1 MIELLKKHKYKIIA
15 AVCALAVLTGA
26 FLAGGSL
33 GDNTPAVVKSSTSDV
48 AVVTENT
55 TDFQSITE
63 STSETESPTKATEN
77 NKSKQSTTAPTSSA
91 QAKAEQ
97 SAVSNQNSN
106 PIAKSSSSSS
116 STSSKTSSQT
126 SQSSSNTTQ
135 DKYKTD
141 PVPEG
146 KPEPVE
152 PQEQEITDNTLKCT
166 FSISCATVLDNMNI
180 LDKSKKEI
188 IPDDGWILKPV
199 TVTFNEGESVFDVLK
214 QVCKENKIQL
224 EFSMTPIYNS
234 AYIEGI
240 NNLYEFDCG
249 SLSGWMYEVNDWFPN
264 YGCSRYEVKNGDV
277 IEWQYTCSL
286 GADIGGNYSVGE

>member
-33 GDNTPAVVKSSTSDV
+33 GDNAPDAVKSSTSDV
-48 AVVTENT
+48 AVLAENT
-55 TDFQSITE
+55 TVLQSTNE
-63 STSETESPTKATEN
+63 STSPTASPTKATE
-77 NKSKQSTTAPTSSA
+77 KSKSEQSTTVPTSTS
-91 QAKAEQ
+91 QTKSEQ
-97 SAVSNQNSN
+97 SAVSNQTS
-106 PIAKSSSSSS
+106 KSSSSSS
-116 STSSKTSSQT
+116 STSSKTSSKN
-126 SQSSSNTTQ
+126 SQSSTNTKQ

-146 KPEPVE
+146 KPQPVE
-152 PQEQEITDNTLKCT
+152 PQEQEIVDNTLKCT
-166 FSISCATVLDNMNI
+166 FSISCATVLNNMDK
-180 LDKSKKEI
+180 LHKSKKEI

-214 QVCKENKIQL
+214 QVCKDNKVQL
-224 EFSMTPIYNS
+224 EFSFTPIYNS

-249 SLSGWMYEVNDWFPN
+249 SLSGWMYEVNEWFPN

-277 IEWQYTCSL
+277 IEWQYTCDL
-286 GADIGGNYSVGE
+286 GGDIGGYYSVGE

>member
-26 FLAGGSL
+26 FFAGGSL
-33 GDNTPAVVKSSTSDV
+33 GDIAPAVVKSSTSDV
-48 AVVTENT
+48 AVSAENT
-55 TDFQSITE
+55 TVSQSTNE
-63 STSETESPTKATEN
+63 STAPTENHTKATEK
-77 NKSKQSTTAPTSSA
+77 NKPEQKATAPTSTS
-91 QAKAEQ
+91 KTKSEQ
-97 SAVSNQNSN
+97 SAVSNQTS
-106 PIAKSSSSSS
+106 KSSSSSS
-116 STSSKTSSQT
+116 STSSKTSSKN
-126 SQSSSNTTQ
+126 SQSSTNTKQ

-146 KPEPVE
+146 KPQPVE
-152 PQEQEITDNTLKCT
+152 PQEQEIVDNTLKCT
-166 FSISCATVLDNMNI
+166 FSISCATVLDNMDI

-214 QVCKENKIQL
+214 QVCKDNKIQL
-224 EFSMTPIYNS
+224 EFSFTPIYNS

-249 SLSGWMYEVNDWFPN
+249 SLSGWTYEVNDWFPN

-277 IEWQYTCSL
+277 IEWQYTCDL
-286 GADIGGNYSVGE
+286 GGDIGGYYSVGE

>member
-1 MIELLKKHKYKIIA
+1 MIELIKKHKYKIIA

-33 GDNTPAVVKSSTSDV
+33 GDNAPAVVKSSTADV
-48 AVVTENT
+48 AVLAEKTTVSQSTNESIAPTENH
-55 TDFQSITE
+55 
-63 STSETESPTKATEN
+63 TKATEK
-77 NKSKQSTTAPTSSA
+77 NKSEQKATAPTSTS
-91 QAKAEQ
+91 QTKSEQ
-97 SAVSNQNSN
+97 SAVLNQTS
-106 PIAKSSSSSS
+106 KSSSSYS
-116 STSSKTSSQT
+116 STSSKTSSKS
-126 SQSSSNTTQ
+126 SQLSTNTKQ

-141 PVPEG
+141 PIPEG
-146 KPEPVE
+146 KPQPVE
-152 PQEQEITDNTLKCT
+152 PQEQEIVDNTLKCS
-166 FSISCATVLDNMNI
+166 FSISCATVLDNMDI

-199 TVTFNEGESVFDVLK
+199 TVNFNEGESVFDVLK
-214 QVCKENKIQL
+214 QVCRDNKIQL
-224 EFSMTPIYNS
+224 EFSFTPIYNS

-277 IEWQYTCSL
+277 IEWQYTCDL
-286 GADIGGNYSVGE
+286 GGDIGGYYSVGE

>member
-26 FLAGGSL
+26 FFVGGSL
-33 GDNTPAVVKSSTSDV
+33 GNNAPDVVKSSTSDV
-48 AVVTENT
+48 AVSAENT
-55 TDFQSITE
+55 TVSQSTNE
-63 STSETESPTKATEN
+63 STAPTESPTKATGK
-77 NKSKQSTTAPTSSA
+77 NKPEQKATAPTSTS
-91 QAKAEQ
+91 KTKSEQ
-97 SAVSNQNSN
+97 SDVSNQTS
-106 PIAKSSSSSS
+106 KLSSSSS
-116 STSSKTSSQT
+116 STSSKTSSKS
-126 SQSSSNTTQ
+126 SQSSTSTKQ

-141 PVPEG
+141 PIPEG
-146 KPEPVE
+146 KPQPVE
-152 PQEQEITDNTLKCT
+152 PQEQEIIDNTLKCT
-166 FSISCATVLDNMNI
+166 FSISCATVLDNMDI

-214 QVCKENKIQL
+214 QVCKDNKVQL
-224 EFSMTPIYNS
+224 EFSFTPIYNS

-277 IEWQYTCSL
+277 IEWQYTCDL
-286 GADIGGNYSVGE
+286 GGDVGKNYAVGE

>member
-33 GDNTPAVVKSSTSDV
+33 GDNAPDAVKSSTSDV
-48 AVVTENT
+48 AVSAENT
-55 TDFQSITE
+55 TVSQSTNE
-63 STSETESPTKATEN
+63 STAPTASPTKATE
-77 NKSKQSTTAPTSSA
+77 KSKSEQSTTVPTSTS
-91 QAKAEQ
+91 QTKSEQ
-97 SAVSNQNSN
+97 SAVSNQTS
-106 PIAKSSSSSS
+106 KSSSSSS
-116 STSSKTSSQT
+116 STSSKTSSKN
-126 SQSSSNTTQ
+126 SQSSTNTKQ

-141 PVPEG
+141 PVPI
-146 KPEPVE
+146 V
-152 PQEQEITDNTLKCT
+152 DNTLKCT
-166 FSISCATVLDNMNI
+166 FSISCATVLDNMDI

-214 QVCKENKIQL
+214 QVCMDNKIQL
-224 EFSMTPIYNS
+224 EFSFTPIYNS

-249 SLSGWMYEVNDWFPN
+249 SISGWTYKVNDWFPN

-277 IEWQYTCSL
+277 IELHFTCNN
-286 GADIGGNYSVGE
+286 GADVGKNYAVGE

>member
-33 GDNTPAVVKSSTSDV
+33 GDNVPDAVKSPTSDV
-48 AVVTENT
+48 AVLAENT
-55 TDFQSITE
+55 TVLQSTNE
-63 STSETESPTKATEN
+63 STSPTASPTKVTE
-77 NKSKQSTTAPTSSA
+77 KSKSEQSTTVPTSTS
-91 QAKAEQ
+91 KTKSEQ
-97 SAVSNQNSN
+97 LSVSNQTS
-106 PIAKSSSSSS
+106 KSSSYS
-116 STSSKTSSQT
+116 STSSKPSTQN
-126 SQSSSNTTQ
+126 SQSSTSSKQ

-146 KPEPVE
+146 KPQPVE
-152 PQEQEITDNTLKCT
+152 PQEQEIVDNTLKCT
-166 FSISCATVLDNMNI
+166 FSISCATVLDNMDK
-180 LDKSKKEI
+180 LHKSKKEI

-214 QVCKENKIQL
+214 QVCKDNKIQL
-224 EFSMTPIYNS
+224 EFSFTPIYNS

-240 NNLYEFDCG
+240 NNLYEFDFG
-249 SLSGWMYEVNDWFPN
+249 SLSGWMYEVNEWFPN

-277 IEWQYTCSL
+277 IEWQYTCDL
-286 GADIGGNYSVGE
+286 GGDIGGYYSVGE

>member
-26 FLAGGSL
+26 FLAGARI
-33 GDNTPAVVKSSTSDV
+33 GDNAPANVKSSTADV
-48 AVVTENT
+48 AVLTENT
-55 TDFQSITE
+55 TVSQSTNE
-63 STSETESPTKATEN
+63 STAPTVISTKATEK
-77 NKSKQSTTAPTSSA
+77 NKSEQKTTVPTIVS
-91 QAKAEQ
+91 QAKSEQ
-97 SAVSNQNSN
+97 SAVSNQAS
-106 PIAKSSSSSS
+106 KSSNSLGA
-116 STSSKTSSQT
+116 SSKTSSKST
-126 SQSSSNTTQ
+126 QSSTSTKQ

-141 PVPEG
+141 PIPKG
-146 KPEPVE
+146 KPQPVE
-152 PQEQEITDNTLKCT
+152 PQDKEITDNTLKCT
-166 FSISCATVLDNMNI
+166 FSISCATVLDNMDM

-188 IPDDGWILKPV
+188 IPDDGWVLKPV

-214 QVCKENKIQL
+214 QACKDNKIHL
-224 EFSMTPIYNS
+224 EFSFTPIYNS

-277 IEWQYTCSL
+277 IEWQYTCNL
-286 GADIGGNYSVGE
+286 GEDVGESYTLGE

>member
-15 AVCALAVLTGA
+15 AVCALAVLIGA

-33 GDNTPAVVKSSTSDV
+33 GDNAPAVVKSSTADV
-48 AVVTENT
+48 AVSAENT
-55 TDFQSITE
+55 TVSQSTNE
-63 STSETESPTKATEN
+63 STAPTESPTKATGK
-77 NKSKQSTTAPTSSA
+77 NKPEQKATAPTSTS
-91 QAKAEQ
+91 KTKSEQ
-97 SAVSNQNSN
+97 SAVSNQTS
-106 PIAKSSSSSS
+106 KSSSSSS
-116 STSSKTSSQT
+116 STSSKTSSKS
-126 SQSSSNTTQ
+126 SQSSTSTKQ

-146 KPEPVE
+146 KPQPVE
-152 PQEQEITDNTLKCT
+152 PQEQEIIDNTLKCT
-166 FSISCATVLDNMNI
+166 FSISCATVLDNMDI
-180 LDKSKKEI
+180 IDKSKKDI

-214 QVCKENKIQL
+214 QVCKDNKVQL
-224 EFSMTPIYNS
+224 EFSFTPIYNS

-277 IEWQYTCSL
+277 IEWQYTCDL
-286 GADIGGNYSVGE
+286 GGDIGGYYSVGE

>member
-33 GDNTPAVVKSSTSDV
+33 GDNAPDAVKSSTSDV
-48 AVVTENT
+48 AVLAENT
-55 TDFQSITE
+55 TVLQSTNE
-63 STSETESPTKATEN
+63 STSPTASPTKATE
-77 NKSKQSTTAPTSSA
+77 KSKSEQSTTVPTSTS
-91 QAKAEQ
+91 KTKSEQ
-97 SAVSNQNSN
+97 LSVSNQTS
-106 PIAKSSSSSS
+106 KSSSYS
-116 STSSKTSSQT
+116 STSSKPSTQN
-126 SQSSSNTTQ
+126 SQSSTSSKQ

-141 PVPEG
+141 PIPEG
-146 KPEPVE
+146 KPQPVE
-152 PQEQEITDNTLKCT
+152 PQEQEIVDNTLKCT
-166 FSISCATVLDNMNI
+166 FSISCATVLNNMDK
-180 LDKSKKEI
+180 LHKSKKEI

-214 QVCKENKIQL
+214 QVCKDNKIQL
-224 EFSMTPIYNS
+224 EFSFTPIYNS

-249 SLSGWMYEVNDWFPN
+249 SISGWTYKVNDWFPN

-277 IEWQYTCSL
+277 IELHFTCNN
-286 GADIGGNYSVGE
+286 GADVGKNYAIGE

>member
-26 FLAGGSL
+26 FFAGGSL
-33 GDNTPAVVKSSTSDV
+33 GDNAPAVVKSSTADV
-48 AVVTENT
+48 AVKAEKATAL
-55 TDFQSITE
+55 QSIDET
-63 STSETESPTKATEN
+63 TAPTESPTKATGK
-77 NKSKQSTTAPTSSA
+77 NKPEQKATPPTNTS
-91 QAKAEQ
+91 QTKKEQ
-97 SAVSNQNSN
+97 SAVSNQTN
-106 PIAKSSSSSS
+106 KSSSQSSKPNTQGGQS
-116 STSSKTSSQT
+116 STFKK
-126 SQSSSNTTQ
+126 Q

-141 PVPEG
+141 PIPEG
-146 KPEPVE
+146 KPQPVE
-152 PQEQEITDNTLKCT
+152 PQEQEIVDNTLKCT
-166 FSISCATVLDNMNI
+166 FSISCATVLDNMDK

-214 QVCKENKIQL
+214 QVCKDNKIQL
-224 EFSMTPIYNS
+224 EFSLTPIYNS

-249 SLSGWMYEVNDWFPN
+249 SLSGWTYKVNDWFPN

-277 IEWQYTCSL
+277 IEWHFTCNN
-286 GADIGGNYSVGE
+286 GADVGKNYSVGE

>member
-1 MIELLKKHKYKIIA
+1 MIELIKKHKYKIIA

-33 GDNTPAVVKSSTSDV
+33 GDNAPAVVKSSTADV
-48 AVVTENT
+48 AVKAEKATAL
-55 TDFQSITE
+55 QSIDET
-63 STSETESPTKATEN
+63 TALTESPTKATGK
-77 NKSKQSTTAPTSSA
+77 NKSEQKATVPTSA
-91 QAKAEQ
+91 LQAKIEQ
-97 SAVSNQNSN
+97 SAVSNQTS
-106 PIAKSSSSSS
+106 KSSSSSS
-116 STSSKTSSQT
+116 STSSKSSSKST
-126 SQSSSNTTQ
+126 QSSASTKQ

-277 IEWQYTCSL
+277 IEWQYTCDL

>member
-26 FLAGGSL
+26 FFVGGSL
-33 GDNTPAVVKSSTSDV
+33 GNNAPAVVKSSTADV
-48 AVVTENT
+48 AVSAENT
-55 TDFQSITE
+55 TVSQSTNE
-63 STSETESPTKATEN
+63 STAPTESPTKATRK
-77 NKSKQSTTAPTSSA
+77 NKPEQKATAPTSTS
-91 QAKAEQ
+91 KTKSEQ
-97 SAVSNQNSN
+97 SAVSNQTS
-106 PIAKSSSSSS
+106 KSSSSSS
-116 STSSKTSSQT
+116 STSSKTSSKS
-126 SQSSSNTTQ
+126 SQSSTSTKQ

-146 KPEPVE
+146 KPQPVE
-152 PQEQEITDNTLKCT
+152 PQEQEIIDNTLKCT
-166 FSISCATVLDNMNI
+166 FSISCATVLDNMDI
-180 LDKSKKEI
+180 LDKSKKDI

-214 QVCKENKIQL
+214 QVCKDNKVQL
-224 EFSMTPIYNS
+224 EFSFTPIYNS

-249 SLSGWMYEVNDWFPN
+249 SLSGWMYEVNGWFPN

-277 IEWQYTCSL
+277 IEWQYTCDL
-286 GADIGGNYSVGE
+286 GGDIGGYYSVGE

>member
-26 FLAGGSL
+26 FLAGGNL
-33 GDNTPAVVKSSTSDV
+33 GDNAPAVVKSSTADI
-48 AVVTENT
+48 AVTAEKAT
-55 TDFQSITE
+55 ALQSTAE
-63 STSETESPTKATEN
+63 STAPTESPTKATE
-77 NKSKQSTTAPTSSA
+77 KSKSEQSTTVPTSTS
-91 QAKAEQ
+91 QAKREQ
-97 SAVSNQNSN
+97 SAVLNQTS
-106 PIAKSSSSSS
+106 KLSSSSS
-116 STSSKTSSQT
+116 STSSKPSTQN
-126 SQSSSNTTQ
+126 SQSSTSSKQ

-146 KPEPVE
+146 KPQPVE

-166 FSISCATVLDNMNI
+166 FSIYCATVLDNMDR

-214 QVCKENKIQL
+214 QVCRDNKIQL

-249 SLSGWMYEVNDWFPN
+249 SLSGWMYKVNDWFPN
-264 YGCSRYEVKNGDV
+264 YGCSRYEVNNGDV
-277 IEWQYTCSL
+277 IEWLYTCNL
-286 GADIGGNYSVGE
+286 GEDIGGHYSVGE

>member
-15 AVCALAVLTGA
+15 AVCALAVLIGA

-33 GDNTPAVVKSSTSDV
+33 GDNAPDVVKSSTADV
-48 AVVTENT
+48 AVSAENT
-55 TDFQSITE
+55 TVSQSTNE
-63 STSETESPTKATEN
+63 STAPTENHTKATEK
-77 NKSKQSTTAPTSSA
+77 NKSEQKATAPTSTS
-91 QAKAEQ
+91 QTKSEQ
-97 SAVSNQNSN
+97 SAVSNQTS
-106 PIAKSSSSSS
+106 KSSSSSS
-116 STSSKTSSQT
+116 STSSKTNSKS
-126 SQSSSNTTQ
+126 SQSSTSTKQ

-141 PVPEG
+141 PIPEG
-146 KPEPVE
+146 KPQPVE
-152 PQEQEITDNTLKCT
+152 PQEQEIIDNTVKCT
-166 FSISCATVLDNMNI
+166 FSISCATVLDNMDI

-214 QVCKENKIQL
+214 QVCKDNKIQL
-224 EFSMTPIYNS
+224 EFSFTPIYNS

-249 SLSGWMYEVNDWFPN
+249 SLSGWMYEVNEWFPN

-277 IEWQYTCSL
+277 IEWQYTCDL
-286 GADIGGNYSVGE
+286 GGDIGGYYSVGE

>member
-1 MIELLKKHKYKIIA
+1 MIELIKKHKYKIIA

-33 GDNTPAVVKSSTSDV
+33 GDNAPAVVKSSTADV
-48 AVVTENT
+48 AVKAEKATAL
-55 TDFQSITE
+55 QSIDET
-63 STSETESPTKATEN
+63 TALTESPTKATGK
-77 NKSKQSTTAPTSSA
+77 NKSEQKATVPTSA
-91 QAKAEQ
+91 LQAKIEQ
-97 SAVSNQNSN
+97 SAVSNQTS
-106 PIAKSSSSSS
+106 KSSSSSS
-116 STSSKTSSQT
+116 STSSKSSSKST
-126 SQSSSNTTQ
+126 QSSASTKQ

-141 PVPEG
+141 PIPEG
-146 KPEPVE
+146 KPQPVE
-152 PQEQEITDNTLKCT
+152 PQEQEIVDNTLKCS
-166 FSISCATVLDNMNI
+166 FSISCATVLDNMDI

-214 QVCKENKIQL
+214 QVCRDNKIQL
-224 EFSMTPIYNS
+224 EFSFTPIYNS

-277 IEWQYTCSL
+277 IEWQYTCDL
-286 GADIGGNYSVGE
+286 GGDIGGYYSVGE

>member
-1 MIELLKKHKYKIIA
+1 MIELIKKHKYKIIA

-33 GDNTPAVVKSSTSDV
+33 GDNAPAVVKSSTADV
-48 AVVTENT
+48 AVKAEKATAL
-55 TDFQSITE
+55 QSIDET
-63 STSETESPTKATEN
+63 TAPTESPTKATGK
-77 NKSKQSTTAPTSSA
+77 NKSEQKATAPTSTS
-91 QAKAEQ
+91 QTKSEQ
-97 SAVSNQNSN
+97 SAVSNQTS
-106 PIAKSSSSSS
+106 KSSSSSS
-116 STSSKTSSQT
+116 STSSKTSSKS
-126 SQSSSNTTQ
+126 SQLSTNTKQ

-141 PVPEG
+141 PIPEG
-146 KPEPVE
+146 KPQPVE
-152 PQEQEITDNTLKCT
+152 PQEQEIVDNTLKCS
-166 FSISCATVLDNMNI
+166 FSISCATVLDNMDI

-199 TVTFNEGESVFDVLK
+199 TVNFNEGESVFDVLK
-214 QVCKENKIQL
+214 QVCRDNKIQL
-224 EFSMTPIYNS
+224 EFSFTPIYNS

-277 IEWQYTCSL
+277 IEWQYTCDL
-286 GADIGGNYSVGE
+286 GGNIGGYYSVGE